1 MYLNHIVPLF
11 LQMVKSYIG
20 SLHTPE
26 VIEKFR
32 KLGASQEVL
41 LVLQQGLFMPYE
53 ESLIPKNEFF
63 THNKTYFENR
73 EFANQ
78 QLKIWELKGHLHKR
92 NSYQFST

>member
-1 MYLNHIVPLF
+1 MKYPKNWFKIINIT
-11 LQMVKSYIG
+11 KSQKWTLLGDFASLCIG
-20 SLHTPE
+20 SLHTKE
-26 VIEKFR
+26 TVEKFR

-41 LVLQQGLFMPYE
+41 SVLQEGLFMPYE

-78 QLKIWELKGHLHKR
+78 QLKIWELKG
-92 NSYQFST
+92 

>member
-1 MYLNHIVPLF
+1 MFPDLSFGTLGILIISNF
-11 LQMVKSYIG
+11 QMVKSYIG

-53 ESLIPKNEFF
+53 ESMIPKNEFF
-63 THNKTYFENR
+63 THNKGDPTCLSSSVRYVF
-73 EFANQ
+73 
-78 QLKIWELKGHLHKR
+78 
-92 NSYQFST
+92 YTC